1 MPHVE
6 RNDEGRDVW
15 VLDGTPFSS
24 PGLTAVAGWPEPFP
38 AGPKTYEECHPASY
52 DADAR
57 LRYMDEVGIWAQVL
71 YPNVAGFG
79 SQRFLKIRDDEL
91 KLVCVR
97 AYNDFLRDWASAD
110 ARRLLTIMTMPF
122 WDIDE
127 AVKEVERNVDKG
139 HRGILFTGEPHRFG
153 LPYLG
158 EAHWD
163 PLWSIAQEAQLPI
176 HFHIGSG
183 EMTSSF
189 GPERIA
195 RYGTAATYAYTSVEM
210 FLKNGLQCADLIT
223 SGVLPRF
230 PDLKFVS
237 VESGIGWIPF
247 VLEAADHSYLEGR
260 PGRKSEWE
268 LLPSEYFARQVY
280 STLLVRAGGADQAP
294 RGDPGRAH
302 PLRDRLPAPD
312 LPLRQRA
319 REDRDQPRRR
329 HRRAAPAD
337 PLGERGRALRRG
349 GAGQSSVTRA
359 PKADGSDSDVVL
371 PHISTC
377 DHDQSSARPWRP
389 TGAGKPSR
397 CTRRSST
404 VRALFRPSRAATS
417 WASTS
422 SSPSVSSTIESLL
435 PSGSRSLDA
444 RRR

>member
-1 MPHVE
+1 MTQLIIDADTHLTEPPDVWVTRVPKRYLEHVPHVE

-79 SQRFLKIRDDEL
+79 SQRFLNIADDEL

-110 ARRLLTIMTMPF
+110 ERRLLTIMTMPF
-122 WDIDE
+122 WDIDA
-127 AVKEVERNVDKG
+127 AVAEVERNLDQG

-163 PLWSIAQEAQLPI
+163 PLWSIAQEAGLPI

-183 EMTSSF
+183 EMTTSF

-195 RYGTAATYAYTSVEM
+195 AYGTAATYAYTSVEL

-230 PDLKFVS
+230 PDLQFVS

-260 PGRKSEWE
+260 PGRVSEWE

-280 STLLVRAGGADQAP
+280 STYWFETVAPTKLLGEIPVDRILFETDFPHPTCLYGNVHEKITASLAGATEEQ
-294 RGDPGRAH
+294 
-302 PLRDRLPAPD
+302 
-312 LPLRQRA
+312 RQRILW
-319 REDRDQPRRR
+319 QN
-329 HRRAAPAD
+329 AADLYHVDTPA
-337 PLGERGRALRRG
+337 
-349 GAGQSSVTRA
+349 
-359 PKADGSDSDVVL
+359 
-371 PHISTC
+371 
-377 DHDQSSARPWRP
+377 
-389 TGAGKPSR
+389 
-397 CTRRSST
+397 
-404 VRALFRPSRAATS
+404 
-417 WASTS
+417 
-422 SSPSVSSTIESLL
+422 
-435 PSGSRSLDA
+435 
-444 RRR
+444 

>member
-1 MPHVE
+1 MTQLIIDADTHLTEPPDVWVTRVPKRYLEHVPHVE
-6 RNDEGRDVW
+6 RNEEGRDVW

-79 SQRFLKIRDDEL
+79 SQRFLKIPDDDL

-110 ARRLLTIMTMPF
+110 ERRLLTIMTMPF
-122 WDIDE
+122 WDIDA
-127 AVKEVERNVDKG
+127 AVAEVERNLDQG

-158 EAHWD
+158 ESHWD
-163 PLWSIAQEAQLPI
+163 PLWAIAQEAGLPI

-195 RYGTAATYAYTSVEM
+195 SYGTAATYAYTSVEM

-230 PDLKFVS
+230 PDLQFVS

-260 PGRKSEWE
+260 PGRVSEWE

-280 STLLVRAGGADQAP
+280 STYWFETVAPTKLLGEIPVDRILFETDFPHPTCLYGNVHDKIATSLAGATEEQ
-294 RGDPGRAH
+294 
-302 PLRDRLPAPD
+302 
-312 LPLRQRA
+312 RQRILW
-319 REDRDQPRRR
+319 QN
-329 HRRAAPAD
+329 AAD
-337 PLGERGRALRRG
+337 LYH
-349 GAGQSSVTRA
+349 VDA
-359 PKADGSDSDVVL
+359 PG
-371 PHISTC
+371 
-377 DHDQSSARPWRP
+377 
-389 TGAGKPSR
+389 
-397 CTRRSST
+397 
-404 VRALFRPSRAATS
+404 
-417 WASTS
+417 
-422 SSPSVSSTIESLL
+422 
-435 PSGSRSLDA
+435 
-444 RRR
+444 

>member
-1 MPHVE
+1 MTQLIIDADTHLTEPPDVWVTRVPKRYLEHVPHVE

-57 LRYMDEVGIWAQVL
+57 LRYMDDVGIWAQVL

-79 SQRFLKIRDDEL
+79 SQRFLNIPDDDL

-110 ARRLLTIMTMPF
+110 ERRLLTIMTMPF
-122 WDIDE
+122 WDIDA
-127 AVKEVERNVDKG
+127 AVAEVERNLDKG

-163 PLWSIAQEAQLPI
+163 PLWAIAQEAGLPI

-230 PDLKFVS
+230 PELQFVS

-260 PGRKSEWE
+260 PGRVSEWE

-280 STLLVRAGGADQAP
+280 STYWFETVAPTKLLGEIPVDRILFETDFPHPTCLYGNVHEKIATSLAGATEEQ
-294 RGDPGRAH
+294 
-302 PLRDRLPAPD
+302 
-312 LPLRQRA
+312 
-319 REDRDQPRRR
+319 RRR
-329 HRRAAPAD
+329 ILWQNAAD
-337 PLGERGRALRRG
+337 LYR
-349 GAGQSSVTRA
+349 VDA
-359 PKADGSDSDVVL
+359 PG
-371 PHISTC
+371 
-377 DHDQSSARPWRP
+377 
-389 TGAGKPSR
+389 
-397 CTRRSST
+397 
-404 VRALFRPSRAATS
+404 
-417 WASTS
+417 
-422 SSPSVSSTIESLL
+422 
-435 PSGSRSLDA
+435 
-444 RRR
+444 